1 MSTTAVGHCDQ
12 CAAVV
17 NRHWLTCLVC
27 NAPLPAP
34 SREEALTEALSP
46 IPPLHPGWR
55 ELAQLTAGLERD
67 DPRLNP
73 VLDMMIEGAKLQ
85 DAGDALGF
93 EKATERVQ
101 RLMQFAP
108 GALVRWQ
115 ASEGH
120 QSKVLGPATVEFVH
134 VADNQL
140 WVWTT
145 WKGQGRWVPESVIT
159 TIEKPRQNHLE

>member
-1 MSTTAVGHCDQ
+1 MIDWRTLL
-12 CAAVV
+12 
-17 NRHWLTCLVC
+17 R
-27 NAPLPAP
+27 APTYPQYPHNEQKGKARG
-34 SREEALTEALSP
+34 SFADIAGIAHSEATEKT
-46 IPPLHPGWR
+46 PPLQPGWR

-73 VLDMMIEGAKLQ
+73 VLDMMIEGAKSQ

-115 ASEGH
+115 GSEEH
-120 QSKVLGPATVEFVH
+120 QLKVLGPATVEFVH

-145 WKGQGRWVPESVIT
+145 WKGQGRWVPESVMT
-159 TIEKPRQNHLE
+159 TIERPRQNHLE

>member
-1 MSTTAVGHCDQ
+1 MT
-12 CAAVV
+12 
-17 NRHWLTCLVC
+17 
-27 NAPLPAP
+27 PLQ
-34 SREEALTEALSP
+34 
-46 IPPLHPGWR
+46 PGWR

-73 VLDMMIEGAKLQ
+73 VLDMMIEGARSQ

-115 ASEGH
+115 GSEEH
-120 QSKVLGPATVEFVH
+120 QLKVLGPATVEFVH

-145 WKGQGRWVPESVIT
+145 WKGQGRWVPESVMT
-159 TIEKPRQNHLE
+159 TIERPRQNHLE